1 MQLSKYAKHLRVS
14 VSTFHFDK
22 DCCMKEARGGEGGVK
37 KCLLASYHLWDHIFG
52 LQST

>member
-22 DCCMKEARGGEGGVK
+22 DCCRVKILILHEAV
-37 KCLLASYHLWDHIFG
+37 I
-52 LQST
+52 